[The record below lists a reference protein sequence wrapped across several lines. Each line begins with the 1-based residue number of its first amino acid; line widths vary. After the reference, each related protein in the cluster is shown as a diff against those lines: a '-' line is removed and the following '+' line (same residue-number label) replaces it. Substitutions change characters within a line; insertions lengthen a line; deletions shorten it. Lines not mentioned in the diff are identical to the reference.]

1 MNDVLKI
8 LIVDDDEVDRMAV
21 RRALSKAGFE
31 MEIVEAE
38 DISTALATLNN
49 LQFDCAFLDYR
60 LPDGDGLE
68 LIKHLRFMGVKV
80 PSIVLTGQGD
90 EQIAVE
96 LMKAGASDYLS
107 KSRVSPESLSRTVRN
122 AIRIHEAEMETEKAH
137 RRLRESNKLLKEQN
151 QELDLQRQQIEL
163 QNQQLIEASRLKS
176 QFLANMSH
184 ELRTPMNS
192 IMGFS
197 QLLLRQYPDPLS
209 KQQLDMVNRIF
220 NNAENLMTMLN
231 EVLDFSK
238 IEAGRLEL
246 KVDRFNLAELVTL
259 TTEEIRSLAVERNLD
274 LQMDM
279 ELENPFVVNDRTNL
293 RRILV
298 NLLSNA
304 IKFTASGYVK
314 IKVWERRE
322 SVAIAVED
330 SGIGIAKEDFELIF
344 EAFRQTDQT
353 ITREHSGTGL
363 GLAIV
368 RSLVQMM
375 EGEISVESQLGKG
388 STFSVELPRNVV
400 KGKQYKEPLG
410 GSSSNSGARRS
421 FCQRSS

>member
-38 DISTALATLNN
+38 DISTALASLKN

-68 LIKHLRFMGVKV
+68 LIKNMRFMGVKV

-96 LMKAGASDYLS
+96 MMKAGASDYLS
-107 KSRVSPESLSRTVRN
+107 KSRVSPETLSQTVRN
-122 AIRIHEAEMETEKAH
+122 AMRIYQAEMETETAH
-137 RRLRESNKLLKEQN
+137 QRLRESNELLKEQN
-151 QELDLQRQQIEL
+151 KELDVQRQKIEL

-220 NNAENLMTMLN
+220 NNAQNLMTMLN

-238 IEAGRLEL
+238 IEAGRLDL
-246 KVDRFNLAELVTL
+246 KVDRFNLAELVTI
-259 TTEEIRSLAVERNLD
+259 TTEEIRSLAVEKNLD
-274 LQMDM
+274 LQMDI
-279 ELENPFVVNDRTNL
+279 ELENPFVVNDPINL
-293 RRILV
+293 RRILM

-314 IKVWERRE
+314 VKVWERRE

-375 EGEISVESQLGKG
+375 EGEILLESKLGKG

-400 KGKQYKEPLG
+400 IRKQDKKRLG

-421 FCQRSS
+421 FWQRIS